1 MKQNKTLQ
9 FTIPEHLTIEQYD
22 KISQIQSDDKLEK
35 VIGVIQTL
43 TGYDKEE
50 IQTWSITSIK
60 EVYNHYRQLFEDT
73 KEFHS
78 IIEWNGTL
86 YGYSDIKKMNFGCY
100 IDLESLCKDLNNNLH
115 KVAAILY
122 RPITKH
128 KFDSLSFMYK
138 QKVKMLNNKVE
149 NVFDWYEIE
158 KYDSKER
165 VLVEDNFKD
174 FPAFI
179 ILGALGFFL
188 STASLYLNSIAS
200 SEKLLT
206 TTMKNKLNNQT
217 IKSLLENITAGG
229 GLFTDYLKPIYLQLQ
244 ETKPSRI
251 LTL

>member
-1 MKQNKTLQ
+1 MTSNKTLQ

-22 KISQIQSDDKLEK
+22 KISQIKTDDKLEK
-35 VIGVIQTL
+35 VVHVIQSL
-43 TGYDKEE
+43 TGYDKQE
-50 IQTWSITSIK
+50 IETWSIPSIK
-60 EVYNHYRQLFEDT
+60 QVYQHYRRLFDDT

-86 YGYSDIKKMNFGCY
+86 YGYSDIKSMSFGCY
-100 IDLESLCKDLNNNLH
+100 VDLENICKDLNNNLH

-128 KFDSLSFMYK
+128 KFNSLSFMYK

-158 KYDSKER
+158 EYDNKQR
-165 VLVEDNFKD
+165 VRVEDDFKD

-200 SEKLLT
+200 SEKVITERMENNLE
-206 TTMKNKLNNQT
+206 NKTLQ
-217 IKSLLENITAGG
+217 SLSQNITAGG
-229 GLFTDYLKPIYLQLQ
+229 GLFIDYLKPIYLRLQ
-244 ETKPSRI
+244 ETEPSQI
-251 LTL
+251 STL